1 MTETDSRVVWDRI
14 YRRNEQISVWPWS
27 DLVSIVMRYAK
38 PTTND
43 LKVVE
48 LGCGAGANIPFFLSL
63 GVEYFSVEASEV
75 IVSRLHR
82 IYPELEKNIIVGD
95 FTEILPSGEF
105 DLMVDRGAL
114 TCNKTDAIQVCLQR
128 CYEQLKPDG
137 KYIGVDWLSTKCSS
151 FSQGEVE
158 DDWTRVNFPSGPFED
173 QARLHF
179 SDKAHLFHLFEKFEF
194 QQLEHKIVE
203 SQLESDHPVVA
214 SWNFVA
220 VKR

>member
-1 MTETDSRVVWDRI
+1 MRVRI
-14 YRRNEQISVWPWS
+14 FCSFCLWVLNLFP
-27 DLVSIVMRYAK
+27 LK
-38 PTTND
+38 P
-43 LKVVE
+43 VR
-48 LGCGAGANIPFFLSL
+48 SL
-63 GVEYFSVEASEV
+63 FPDCT
-75 IVSRLHR
+75 RF
-82 IYPELEKNIIVGD
+82 YPELEKNIIVGD
-95 FTEILPSGEF
+95 FAEILHSGEF

-158 DDWTRVNFPSGPFED
+158 DDWMRVNFPRGPFED

-179 SDKAHLFHLFEKFEF
+179 SDRVHLFHLFEKFEF

-214 SWNFVA
+214 NWNFVA